1 MLDIG
6 LKMSSRHYFY
16 ISFYLGP
23 KKEDLSKGYFDA
35 GDHMKFTFPMAY
47 SITII
52 CWGLL
57 Q

>member
-23 KKEDLSKGYFDA
+23 KKEDLSKGYFDV